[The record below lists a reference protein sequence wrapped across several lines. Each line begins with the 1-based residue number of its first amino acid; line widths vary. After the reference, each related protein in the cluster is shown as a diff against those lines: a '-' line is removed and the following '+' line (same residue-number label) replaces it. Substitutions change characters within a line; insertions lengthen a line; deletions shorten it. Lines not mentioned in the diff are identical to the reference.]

1 MKKLKKIILAYSGG
15 LDTSI
20 AIRWLKENYCEE
32 IVTVAVDV
40 GQESD
45 LEFVKEKALKVGASK
60 SYVVNAKEEFAREY
74 ALKGLQAGALYEQQ
88 YPLATAYSRPLI
100 SKILVDFAQKEQ
112 AQAIAH
118 GCTGKGNDQVRFEV
132 STAALDPKLQVI
144 APAREWGFTREEE
157 IEYAKKYNIP
167 VPVDVDNPYSVDQN
181 LWGRS
186 CECGILENP
195 WVEPPEEAYEW
206 TIKPEDAPN
215 QPTYLEIYFEK
226 GVPLSVN
233 GENIS
238 LSTLISKLNKMGGE
252 NGIGRVDMVENRLVG
267 IKSREIYE
275 CPGATILLKAYS
287 ALESLVLPGDLAHFK
302 QIISQKYAELT
313 YNGLWFSALKE
324 ALDGFTGVIKENI
337 NGTVKI
343 KLIKGQCIV
352 VGRKSKNSL
361 YDFNLATYDE
371 GDTFNQDFAKGF
383 IQLWGLPSKV
393 YASVNSINKQED

>member
-40 GQESD
+40 GQEGD

-60 SYVVNAKEEFAREY
+60 SYVVDAKEEFAREY

-132 STAALDPKLQVI
+132 STAALDPNLQVI
-144 APAREWGFTREEE
+144 APAREWGFTREDE

-167 VPVDVDNPYSVDQN
+167 VPVDADNPYSVDQN

-186 CECGILENP
+186 CECGVLENP

-226 GVPLSVN
+226 GVPLSLN

-393 YASVNSINKQED
+393 YASVNSKNKQED

>member
-1 MKKLKKIILAYSGG
+1 MEKLKKIILAYSGG

-20 AIRWLKENYCEE
+20 AIKWLKENYCEE
-32 IVTVAVDV
+32 VVTVAVDV
-40 GQESD
+40 GQESNLD
-45 LEFVKEKALKVGASK
+45 FIKEKALKVGAVK
-60 SYVVNAKEEFAREY
+60 SYVIDARDEFASKY
-74 ALKGLQAGALYEQQ
+74 VLKGLQAGALYEEQ

-100 SKILVDFAQKEQ
+100 SKILVNYANKEN

-132 STAALDPKLQVI
+132 STAALNPNLQVI

-167 VPVDVDNPYSVDQN
+167 VPVDVNNPYSVDQN

-186 CECGILENP
+186 CECGVLEDP

-206 TIKPEDAPN
+206 TTKVENAPN

-226 GVPLSVN
+226 GVPLSIN
-233 GENIS
+233 GESIV
-238 LSTLISKLNKMGGE
+238 LPKLISRLNKIGGE
-252 NGIGRVDMVENRLVG
+252 NAVGRVDMIENRLVG

-275 CPGATILLKAYS
+275 CPGAIILLTAYN
-287 ALESLVLPGDLAHFK
+287 ALEGLVLPGDLAHFK
-302 QIISQKYAELT
+302 QLISQKYAELT

-324 ALDGFTGVIKENI
+324 ALDGFIGIIKEKVT
-337 NGTVKI
+337 GTVKI
-343 KLIKGQCIV
+343 KLLKGQSVV
-352 VGRKSKNSL
+352 VGRKSPNSL
-361 YDFNLATYDE
+361 YDFNLATYDK
-371 GDTFNQDFAKGF
+371 GDTFNQDYAKGF

-393 YASVNSINKQED
+393 YASVNGNNG

>member
-1 MKKLKKIILAYSGG
+1 MEKIKKIVLAYSGG

-20 AIRWLKENYCEE
+20 AIRWLKENYCKE
-32 IVTVAVDV
+32 VVAVAVDV

-60 SYVVNAKEEFAREY
+60 SYIVEAKEEFARDY
-74 ALKGLQAGALYEQQ
+74 ILPGLQAGAVYEEN

-100 SKILVDFAQKEQ
+100 SKILVDYAQKEQ
-112 AQAIAH
+112 AQAVSH
-118 GCTGKGNDQVRFEV
+118 GSTGKGNDQVRFEV
-132 STAALDPKLQVI
+132 SVAALNPNLQVI

-157 IEYAKKYNIP
+157 IEYANKHHIP
-167 VPVDVDNPYSVDQN
+167 VPVDINNPYSIDQN

-186 CECGILENP
+186 CECGVLENP
-195 WVEPPEEAYEW
+195 WVEPPEEAYDW
-206 TIKPEDAPN
+206 TVKPEDAPN

-226 GVPLSVN
+226 GIPVNIN
-233 GENIS
+233 GEKIP
-238 LSTLISKLNKMGGE
+238 LPTLISKLNKTGGE
-252 NGIGRVDMVENRLVG
+252 NGVGRVDMVENRLVG

-275 CPGATILLKAYS
+275 CPGAIILLKAYQ

-302 QIISQKYAELT
+302 QLVSQKYAELT
-313 YNGLWFSALKE
+313 YNGLWFSPLKE
-324 ALDGFTGVIKENI
+324 ALDGFVGVIKGKI
-337 NGTVKI
+337 NGTVKM

-352 VGRKSKNSL
+352 VGRKSENSL

-393 YASVNSINKQED
+393 YASVNRKSK

>member
-20 AIRWLKENYCEE
+20 AIKWLKENYCEE

-60 SYVVNAKEEFAREY
+60 SYVVDAKEEFAREY
-74 ALKGLQAGALYEQQ
+74 ALKGLQAGAVYEQH

-100 SKILVDFAQKEQ
+100 SKILVDFAKKEQ

-132 STAALDPKLQVI
+132 STAALNPNLQVV

-186 CECGILENP
+186 CECGVLENP
-195 WVEPPEEAYEW
+195 WVEPPEEAYKW

-215 QPTYLEIYFEK
+215 KPTYLEIYFEK
-226 GVPLSVN
+226 GVPLSVD

-275 CPGATILLKAYS
+275 CPGATILLKAYG

-324 ALDGFTGVIKENI
+324 ALDGFVGVIKEKI

-352 VGRKSKNSL
+352 IGRKSKNSL

-393 YASVNSINKQED
+393 YASVNSQNKQED

>member
-20 AIRWLKENYCEE
+20 AIKWLKENYCEE
-32 IVTVAVDV
+32 VVTVAVDV

-45 LEFVKEKALKVGASK
+45 LGFVKEKALKVGASK
-60 SYVVNAKEEFAREY
+60 SYVVDAREEFAREY
-74 ALKGLQAGALYEQQ
+74 VLPGLQAGAVYEEH

-100 SKILVDFAQKEQ
+100 SKILVDFAKKEQ

-132 STAALDPKLQVI
+132 STAALDPNLQVI

-186 CECGILENP
+186 CECGVLENP

-206 TIKPEDAPN
+206 TIKTEDAPN

-233 GENIS
+233 EENIS
-238 LSTLISKLNKMGGE
+238 LSTLISKLNKVGGE

-275 CPGATILLKAYS
+275 CPGATILLKAYG

-324 ALDGFTGVIKENI
+324 ALDGFVGVIKEKI

-393 YASVNSINKQED
+393 YASVNSKNKQEV

>member
-1 MKKLKKIILAYSGG
+1 MKEFKKIILAYSGG

-20 AIRWLKENYCEE
+20 AIKWLKENYCEE
-32 IVTVAVDV
+32 VITVAVDV

-60 SYVVNAKEEFAREY
+60 SYVVDVREEFAREY
-74 ALKGLQAGALYEQQ
+74 VLPGLQAGAVYEQH

-100 SKILVDFAQKEQ
+100 SKILVDFAKKEN

-132 STAALDPKLQVI
+132 SISSLNPKLQVI

-167 VPVDVDNPYSVDQN
+167 VPVDIDNPYSVDQN

-186 CECGILENP
+186 CECGVLEDP

-206 TIKPEDAPN
+206 TVKAEDAPN
-215 QPTYLEIYFEK
+215 NPTYLEIDFNE
-226 GVPLSVN
+226 GVPVSINEEKLPLPV
-233 GENIS
+233 
-238 LSTLISKLNKMGGE
+238 LISKLNKIGGE
-252 NGIGRVDMVENRLVG
+252 NGVGRVDMVENRLVG

-275 CPGATILLKAYS
+275 CPAAVILLNAYQS
-287 ALESLVLPGDLAHFK
+287 LESLVLPRELAHFK
-302 QIISQKYAELT
+302 QIISNKYSELT
-313 YNGLWFSALKE
+313 YYGLWFSALKE
-324 ALDGFTGVIKENI
+324 SLDGFVGVMKKKVTGKVR
-337 NGTVKI
+337 I
-343 KLIKGQCIV
+343 KLIKGQCVV
-352 VGRKSKNSL
+352 VGRKSQNSL

-383 IQLWGLPSKV
+383 IELWGLPSKV
-393 YASVNSINKQED
+393 YASVNRNNK